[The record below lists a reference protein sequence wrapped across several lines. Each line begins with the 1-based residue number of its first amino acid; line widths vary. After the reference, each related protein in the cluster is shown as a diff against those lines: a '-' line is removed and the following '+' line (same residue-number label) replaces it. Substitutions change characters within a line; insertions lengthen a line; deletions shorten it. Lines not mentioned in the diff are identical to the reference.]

1 VSAILLLLAL
11 EQPAAAADPGA
22 WKPDRLPVHLA
33 TTSRVLGPVLPH
45 GPDTSSGE
53 DVPAG
58 GFKYIQKKKPPVFT
72 YVGSGLGL
80 FGLLYLGGAR
90 TASFEAA
97 DAPTSAARKAS
108 LAEQATKRTVGFTLL
123 GTAGACLVV
132 DIFI

>member
-1 VSAILLLLAL
+1 MNALLLLLAL
-11 EQPAAAADPGA
+11 ENTAVASEPAFWQPERVPTHLSTT
-22 WKPDRLPVHLA
+22 PFLLPLA
-33 TTSRVLGPVLPH
+33 PLH

-58 GFKYIQKKKPPVFT
+58 GFKYKKKKKQPVLS
-72 YVGSGLGL
+72 YVGSGLGV

-97 DAPTSAARKAS
+97 DAPTNAAKQAS
-108 LAEQATKRTVGFTLL
+108 LAEQASKRTVGFTLL
-123 GTAGACLVV
+123 GTAGACFVV

>member
-1 VSAILLLLAL
+1 MLLLAAL
-11 EQPAAAADPGA
+11 AQPAVATDLPF
-22 WKPDRLPVHLA
+22 WQPDRLPSHLQTA
-33 TTSRVLGPVLPH
+33 SFTLVPVVPH

-58 GFKYIQKKKPPVFT
+58 GFQYKKKKKQPVLT
-72 YVGSGLGL
+72 YVGSGLSV

-97 DAPTSAARKAS
+97 DAPTSAAREAS
-108 LAEQATKRTVGFTLL
+108 LAEQASKRTVGFTLL
-123 GTAGACLVV
+123 GTAGACFVV